1 MFFSCFLSF
10 ASSRTRLQWLFPSQ
24 SSFIFFCS
32 LSILLPTFQQ
42 DQLSP
47 IQVKCLFPLA
57 QLILPVTVQIS
68 SFLSGSEITSM
79 WPTPASCISSVPSS
93 PTPFSL
99 ASTVAFLLELPS
111 RRFSSNSAAS
121 SQPSLSPAHH
131 RIDKRSLSQ
140 TLNCTC

>member
-1 MFFSCFLSF
+1 MVVPFSKLLHFLLFSEHPSSHLPTGSALTDTSKVSF
-10 ASSRTRLQWLFPSQ
+10 
-24 SSFIFFCS
+24 S
-32 LSILLPTFQQ
+32 LGPANPLGYCPNFLLP
-42 DQLSP
+42 
-47 IQVKCLFPLA
+47 
-57 QLILPVTVQIS
+57 
-68 SFLSGSEITSM
+68 SGSEITSM

-111 RRFSSNSAAS
+111 QRFSSNSAAS